1 MTREN
6 SVFAISSLYQSWF
19 PALFSVELFLTGWGK
34 RIPLENAVRITIR
47 IAGKWLYRMRRVM
60 ATICIALI
68 AVHIGYKVVFGA
80 NGMKVWQCKRA
91 EVQALE
97 QEIER
102 SKLDHEQLEYRVQ
115 ALQRGDPSVI
125 EKEAREQLGYVKPGE
140 VVLFEQRSKPAARQ
154 APVVA
159 ENTGQ
164 K

>member
-1 MTREN
+1 
-6 SVFAISSLYQSWF
+6 
-19 PALFSVELFLTGWGK
+19 LTHRAM
-34 RIPLENAVRITIR
+34 RIPLENTVKITIR
-47 IAGKWLYRMRRVM
+47 FAGKWLYRMRRVM
-60 ATICIALI
+60 ATICL
-68 AVHIGYKVVFGA
+68 AVLAVLIGYKVVFGA
-80 NGMKVWQCKRA
+80 NGMKVWQSKRA
-91 EVQALE
+91 EVQALA

-115 ALQRGDPSVI
+115 ALQRGDPSII

-159 ENTGQ
+159 ENTDQ